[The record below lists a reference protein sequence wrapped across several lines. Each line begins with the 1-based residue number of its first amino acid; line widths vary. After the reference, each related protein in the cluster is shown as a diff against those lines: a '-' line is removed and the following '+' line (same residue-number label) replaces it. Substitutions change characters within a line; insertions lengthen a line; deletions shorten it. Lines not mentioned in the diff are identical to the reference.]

1 MYNISSFDIIKSLLL
16 LFLGVSS
23 NFVAETLGCKTQNLF
38 SNNMFAKQ
46 GIILLIL
53 YFSLTFVSGSTT
65 VHPGVNLLFTVFIW
79 VMYLLFTKMNLE
91 FTVFTIGLVAVN
103 YVLYTYLT
111 YYKSNNKNKE
121 LVDKLEKVY
130 NIINKSIIV
139 FIIIGFVL
147 YLKKQYTEHS
157 DEWSTSKFIFGKVQ
171 CDSMK

>member
-53 YFSLTFVSGSTT
+53 YFSLTFVSGTT
-65 VHPGVNLLFTVFIW
+65 NVHPGVNLLFTLFVW

-91 FTVFTIGLVAVN
+91 FTVCTISLVAVN
-103 YVLYTYLT
+103 YVLYTYIR
-111 YYKSNNKNKE
+111 YYKKNGKKKE
-121 LVDKLEKVY
+121 LVDKLESSY
-130 NIINKSIIV
+130 TMINKSIV
-139 FIIIGFVL
+139 ALIIIGFVL
-147 YLKKQYTEHS
+147 YLKKQYIEHA
-157 DEWSTSKFIFGKVQ
+157 DNWSTATFMFGKVQ